1 MGCNMVQLGK
11 RIILFQKSASGRSF
25 QFGKY
30 YFTIYKPSL
39 WIVKPNWPFRVRYEL
54 RIWTGI
60 KVERE

>member
-1 MGCNMVQLGK
+1 MSITLGE
-11 RIILFQKSASGRSF
+11 RVILFQKCWSGRSF

-60 KVERE
+60 KVEQEE